1 MMSNGPPAR
10 PDGTVDD
17 ARWLF
22 PQERAPSPLN
32 EALILKL
39 VRKLDARIDAFE
51 AKFDAHVDAFKATY
65 DAFEAKLDAR
75 FGNFEAKVTTTFA
88 KADAELGAPHLLART
103 GIAPSVRI
111 PSTTMTW
118 MSSPTAAG
126 STTLQLEEV
135 CARQDAH
142 LEALMADFRSFA
154 DDLDQRQPST
164 HASIAS
170 LDDDDDDKKDE
181 DIHIVLS
188 IDDDNVDLASL
199 NDDDDDDKDEDIHI
213 VLSIDDD
220 DDKDED
226 IHIVLSIDDDDVE
239 FEAPP
244 PLPLPC
250 TGTVVPFLGGERP
263 LSTPNMLSAFES
275 ATVPPQKTARRL
287 KRPRRRPCRRNRPR
301 APNNLDGAIPSHPL
315 PITGG
320 TSMPTTTHLA
330 SARANDRDHR
340 SNMSS
345 PSLLPMTLPSPSHQ
359 PFTIEG
365 GNSTYSGGGFNDSF
379 RDNGASLPPRKC
391 PRRKYR
397 PRRVCRRHNP
407 RAPNPL
413 VHLLCGGRHRPRAS
427 NQSTVS

>member
-39 VRKLDARIDAFE
+39 VRKLDARFDAFE

-111 PSTTMTW
+111 PSTTTTW

-170 LDDDDDDKKDE
+170 LDDDDDDEKDE
-181 DIHIVLS
+181 AIHFVMS
-188 IDDDNVDLASL
+188 ID
-199 NDDDDDDKDEDIHI
+199 
-213 VLSIDDD
+213 
-220 DDKDED
+220 
-226 IHIVLSIDDDDVE
+226 DDDDVE
-239 FEAPP
+239 FEVPP
-244 PLPLPC
+244 PATSLYGYSCALP
-250 TGTVVPFLGGERP
+250 G
-263 LSTPNMLSAFES
+263 
-275 ATVPPQKTARRL
+275 
-287 KRPRRRPCRRNRPR
+287 
-301 APNNLDGAIPSHPL
+301 
-315 PITGG
+315 GG
-320 TSMPTTTHLA
+320 TSAVDSQHA
-330 SARANDRDHR
+330 V
-340 SNMSS
+340 
-345 PSLLPMTLPSPSHQ
+345 
-359 PFTIEG
+359 
-365 GNSTYSGGGFNDSF
+365 GF
-379 RDNGASLPPRKC
+379 
-391 PRRKYR
+391 
-397 PRRVCRRHNP
+397 
-407 RAPNPL
+407 
-413 VHLLCGGRHRPRAS
+413 
-427 NQSTVS
+427 

>member
-39 VRKLDARIDAFE
+39 VRKLDARFDAFE

-111 PSTTMTW
+111 PSTTTTW

-170 LDDDDDDKKDE
+170 LDDDDDDEKDE
-181 DIHIVLS
+181 AIHFVMS
-188 IDDDNVDLASL
+188 ID
-199 NDDDDDDKDEDIHI
+199 
-213 VLSIDDD
+213 
-220 DDKDED
+220 
-226 IHIVLSIDDDDVE
+226 DDDDVE
-239 FEAPP
+239 FEVPPP
-244 PLPLPC
+244 PLPC
-250 TGTVVPFLGGERP
+250 TDTVVPFLGGERP